1 MNEIHI
7 LSVKDGCEKCMTFK
21 KQVENI
27 RVLRNQRLK
36 ETDHYLLPDVI
47 VDEEQL
53 NKIKEYR
60 QQLRDFMNKLMNDEI
75 ECHLFYEDFEIRY
88 FPKSPI

>member
-27 RVLRNQRLK
+27 RALRNQRLK

-53 NKIKEYR
+53 NKIKEKIKKR
-60 QQLRDFMNKLMNDEI
+60 T
-75 ECHLFYEDFEIRY
+75 IRTIRTIRAIRAIRTI
-88 FPKSPI
+88 P